1 MKETQ
6 IELPD
11 ALLAGEASSS
21 SPDFL
26 LLHAGGE
33 RRQVWRPVMEHLSGA
48 GLGCVAYDQRGH
60 GETVGDHRN
69 DIAVFGSDAAHMLA
83 VNGTAKIIVGGSLG
97 GFAAILALANSE
109 IQSNM
114 AGLVL
119 VDVVPAPDPERVRR
133 FLSPLMAKPESA
145 LFVESILAKSDLIL
159 SAAAKLTLPV
169 LLVRGGLNGAIQDH
183 EVKRLR
189 NLCPQL
195 AVDYVENAGHLVA
208 RDAPGDLARHLLQF
222 EQSHDVRQRK
232 NEIRQKGSVRAHS

>member
-11 ALLAGEASSS
+11 ALLAGDASSS

-26 LLHAGGE
+26 LLHAGRE
-33 RRQVWRPVMEHLSGA
+33 RRQIWHPVMKRLSAA

-60 GETVGDHRN
+60 GETLGDHHN

-83 VNGTAKIIVGGSLG
+83 ANGTAKIIVGGSLG
-97 GFAAILALANSE
+97 GFAAILALADSDL
-109 IQSNM
+109 QSKM

-133 FLSPLMAKPESA
+133 FLSPMMTNPESI
-145 LFVESILAKSDLIL
+145 LFVENILAKSDLVL

-169 LLVRGGLNGAIQDH
+169 LLIRAGLDGAIQDH
-183 EVKRLR
+183 EVGRLR

-195 AVDYVENAGHLVA
+195 TVEYIENASHLVA
-208 RDAPGDLARHLLQF
+208 RDTPIELAKYLLQF
-222 EQSHDVRQRK
+222 ERSDDVRQRK
-232 NEIRQKGSVRAHS
+232 NHLQTTL